1 MPPCST
7 TYSVPG
13 DTSALTPGGIRM
25 GAPALTTR
33 GFTEDDFEKVA
44 EFFDRGVGIADAI
57 KGKTGKLKD
66 FKAALA
72 KGADDFP
79 ELVQLAHALHSE
91 CIDLKST
98 SKLLALLN

>member
-1 MPPCST
+1 
-7 TYSVPG
+7 
-13 DTSALTPGGIRM
+13 
-25 GAPALTTR
+25 
-33 GFTEDDFEKVA
+33 VA

-79 ELVQLAHALHSE
+79 ELVQVCNCDSE
-91 CIDLKST
+91 SIT
-98 SKLLALLN
+98 YSKVCKRSLWLELCQGVDENL

>member
-1 MPPCST
+1 MN
-7 TYSVPG
+7 
-13 DTSALTPGGIRM
+13 
-25 GAPALTTR
+25 
-33 GFTEDDFEKVA
+33 EQVA

-79 ELVQLAHALHSE
+79 ELVQV
-91 CIDLKST
+91 T
-98 SKLLALLN
+98 